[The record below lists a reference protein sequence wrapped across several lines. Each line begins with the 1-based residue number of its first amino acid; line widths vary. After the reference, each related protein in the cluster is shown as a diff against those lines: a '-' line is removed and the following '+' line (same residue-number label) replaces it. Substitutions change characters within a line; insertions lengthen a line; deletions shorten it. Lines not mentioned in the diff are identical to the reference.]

1 MKSAEH
7 EHNAFL
13 EDTELDKQPVADSKE
28 LEPEPQQCA
37 AGSKSVLVPVEG
49 NKVLEPEPRQRLVQD
64 SKELALVRRR
74 PVVDSRVQERRQP
87 VLDSRE
93 QERECSKL
101 VLVRGGNS

>member
-64 SKELALVRRR
+64 SKELALVRRL
-74 PVVDSRVQERRQP
+74 P

-93 QERECSKL
+93 QVLVLVRNKLVQELERSKL

>member
-13 EDTELDKQPVADSKE
+13 EDTELDKQPVADSRE

-49 NKVLEPEPRQRLVQD
+49 NKVLEPEPRQRWAAR
-64 SKELALVRRR
+64 SFSRRKR
-74 PVVDSRVQERRQP
+74 LSAT
-87 VLDSRE
+87 
-93 QERECSKL
+93 
-101 VLVRGGNS
+101 